1 MIFLWNVTK
10 EPFDY
15 TYGGLNYRIEAGKRK
30 QVSEA
35 EGNHALNAIGSRGL
49 KRLVFDD
56 DGKSINEE
64 QIEKDALERS
74 REFKIRQINNYN
86 FQNQERK
93 ASGKSYNPPTA
104 EVRRYAVELG
114 IALLQGYDMATGER
128 EVIAKLSKENDEK
141 DKKLEEQGAAIS
153 NLTDIVSKLSQQIEG
168 GFVKSK
174 DVVKSAMVVCEKCGE
189 EVLASK
195 LDSHMR
201 FKHKEGS

>member
-30 QVSEA
+30 KVSEA

-49 KRLVFDD
+49 TRLVFDD

-64 QIEKDALERS
+64 QIEKDALERN

-114 IALLQGYDMATGER
+114 IALLQGYDMATGEK
-128 EVIAKLSKENDEK
+128 EVIAKLSKENEAK
-141 DKKLEEQGAAIS
+141 DKKLEEQGTAIA
-153 NLTDIVSKLSQQIEG
+153 NLTEIVTKLSKQIEG
-168 GFVKSK
+168 GFVKSDK
-174 DVVKSAMVVCEKCGE
+174 VVKSAMVVCEKCGE